1 MDASKAYAEQS
12 YFDIEK
18 AMLQG
23 RTPTSCGGR
32 SLNDNFI
39 DTMYTILING
49 GAGPRIHQ
57 GVDRATVAA
66 AEVFPY
72 LAPPTSSPVAA
83 APDAASARQVRLTEC
98 DENSAVKQFSA

>member
-1 MDASKAYAEQS
+1 VDASKAYTEQS
-12 YFDIEK
+12 YFDVEK

-23 RTPTSCGGR
+23 RTHSSCGGR

-57 GVDRATVAA
+57 GVDRAAVAA

-72 LAPPTSSPVAA
+72 LAPPTALLGQRPTAGV
-83 APDAASARQVRLTEC
+83 
-98 DENSAVKQFSA
+98 

>member
-1 MDASKAYAEQS
+1 
-12 YFDIEK
+12 
-18 AMLQG
+18 MLQG